1 MRRLDAFAVVL
12 AKILAVGDTHERI
25 VSDIVAR
32 RHEARIV
39 GCNDRELKAV
49 GEFEQPGFGLEFR
62 LCAVPGDLDI
72 AAARKGGGEGRQLRA
87 CVTHP
92 AFQNVPGDF
101 ALGAAGE
108 QDQTVGFF
116 EQQSPVKLGHTV
128 RRIQVGARRQVHQP
142 LIASLV
148 LGVERTAGRFG
159 FRRSVRDIEA
169 AGHDRLNTGLG
180 ELGRQ
185 LECAKQVVPIR
196 DRRSGHEML
205 LAPFGDVRR
214 RDHALEQRIARADR
228 QWDESRTAH
237 LAYP

>member
-1 MRRLDAFAVVL
+1 M
-12 AKILAVGDTHERI
+12 
-25 VSDIVAR
+25 SDIVAR
-32 RHEARIV
+32 RHEARV
-39 GCNDRELKAV
+39 MGCDDRQYKAV
-49 GEFEQPGFGLEFR
+49 GEFEQPGFGLEFGLR
-62 LCAVPGDLDI
+62 AVPGDLDI
-72 AAARKGGGEGRQLRA
+72 AAARKGGGEGRQLCA

-108 QDQTVGFF
+108 EDQTLSLF
-116 EQQSPVKLGHTV
+116 EQQSPLKLGHTV
-128 RRIQVGARRQVHQP
+128 RRVQISARRQEHQP
-142 LIASLV
+142 LIAGLV
-148 LGVERTAGRFG
+148 LGIERNAGRFG
-159 FRRSVRDIEA
+159 LRRSVRDIEA
-169 AGHDRLNTGLG
+169 AGHYRLNAGFG

-228 QWDESRTAH
+228 QRDESRTAH

>member
-1 MRRLDAFAVVL
+1 M
-12 AKILAVGDTHERI
+12 
-25 VSDIVAR
+25 SDIVAR
-32 RHEARIV
+32 RHEACV
-39 GCNDRELKAV
+39 MGCDDRELKAV
-49 GEFEQPGFGLEFR
+49 GEFEQPGLGFEFR
-62 LCAVPGDLDI
+62 LRAVPGDLDI

-108 QDQTVGFF
+108 QDQTPGFF
-116 EQQSPVKLGHTV
+116 EQQSPVKLRHTV
-128 RRIQVGARRQVHQP
+128 RRVQIRARRQVHQP

-148 LGVERTAGRFG
+148 LGIERNAGRFG
-159 FRRSVRDIEA
+159 LRRSVRDIEA
-169 AGHDRLNTGLG
+169 AGHYRLNAGLG
-180 ELGRQ
+180 QLGRQ
-185 LECAKQVVPIR
+185 FERAKQVVAIR

-205 LAPFGDVRR
+205 LAPFGDVGR